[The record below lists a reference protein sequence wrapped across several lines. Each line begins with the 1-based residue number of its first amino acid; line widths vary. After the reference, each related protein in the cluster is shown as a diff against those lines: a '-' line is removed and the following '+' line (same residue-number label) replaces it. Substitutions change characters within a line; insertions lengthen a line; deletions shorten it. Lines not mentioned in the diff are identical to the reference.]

1 MMEKKVIAQ
10 FTVQITSAEGATWQG
25 SVAAENEIFHFRSE
39 LQLLNWLLERCPELR
54 PGTEPK

>member
-1 MMEKKVIAQ
+1 MIAR

-39 LQLLNWLLERCPELR
+39 LQLLNWLLERYPELR
-54 PGTEPK
+54 PGAEPK